1 MSTII
6 AVAGPKGVGKTSLCK
21 YLQFKYEH
29 MLCNVFSKSK
39 SELISPECE
48 IVQFMESG
56 RTNVFAGNSP
66 IWEEC
71 FLGSAVSSGIFSFA
85 SKVKSIS
92 VEVLDLDNDGVFGSE
107 SNKNMYT
114 DYEWEKMPLWFRW
127 INSNDRGIRI
137 KSEKGISDISAE
149 SLGSIDSEQKLFDFC
164 LAMSGS
170 PIGLRTGKMTNREI
184 MQIVGTDIFRNFF
197 DHNIWS
203 KATVND
209 IKKSNLSLCL
219 IDDMRFDS
227 EAQCVLNEGG
237 YIIVLDRKYHK
248 KDGHASEKG
257 LSDKNILSGKNVFIV
272 NDYEDIMDKNNKV
285 MSVMYDIINTQV
297 NKSVSIS
304 K

>member
-39 SELISPECE
+39 SELISPESE

-71 FLGSAVSSGIFSFA
+71 FLGSTVSSGIFSFA
-85 SKVKSIS
+85 SKVKRIS

-107 SNKNMYT
+107 SNKNLHT

-137 KSEKGISDISAE
+137 KSEKGISDISSE

-203 KATVND
+203 KATVNE